1 MYKTLDDFIKYLSNK
16 RSGSKRTSDAYYR
29 DIARFITFLN
39 DNNIKDFFIFY
50 LV

>member
-16 RSGSKRTSDAYYR
+16 RSGSKKTSDAYYR

-39 DNNIKDFFIFY
+39 DTCFLYQQLIN
-50 LV
+50 